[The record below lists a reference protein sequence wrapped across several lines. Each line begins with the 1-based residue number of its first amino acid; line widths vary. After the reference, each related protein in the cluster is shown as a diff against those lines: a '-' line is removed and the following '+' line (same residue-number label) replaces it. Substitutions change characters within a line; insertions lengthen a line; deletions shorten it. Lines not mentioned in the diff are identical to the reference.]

1 MANQTIFKRY
11 EYKYLL
17 TADQKKDLL
26 AYMETYMKPDTFGR
40 NTICNLYFDTP
51 DYFLIRRS
59 IEGKVY
65 KEKIRLRTYGR
76 AQDDSEAFIE
86 LKKKYKK
93 VVYKRRVRTE
103 YADAVRYLC
112 QGEDSIEHSQ
122 IRRELDYAMQM
133 YQGIRP
139 AVYLSYEREAFYGKD
154 DHELRITFDQNIL
167 WRTTQLDLSA
177 PVYGRPLLEK
187 NQTLMEIK
195 VGQGGPG
202 KSDMQPTQDA
212 GTDNGGNSDT
222 QNGGT
227 DSSTDET
234 SKNVSVKK
242 TGTETGSAKSDSEA
256 AESTTT
262 DNTATGSEIKNSS
275 TTEATSTTA
284 DTSTKGIKA
293 SGDLLVKDGTFT
305 IDSCDDSFHTNGNM
319 TICGG
324 TYALSTGDDGM
335 HADEANQVY
344 GGEITI
350 ETCYEGIEGQNV
362 EISGGT
368 IDITASD
375 DGLNAAGGNDQS
387 GMGGFG
393 GDMFSAD
400 EDSWITISGGTVT
413 IDATGD
419 GIDSNG
425 NLTVSGGTICVSGPS
440 DNGNGALDYN
450 GTATITGG
458 TLVAVGMSGMAQNFG
473 SDSTQGSL
481 LVNLTDNQSGEI
493 TLEDGDDNTL
503 LSYTPVREYNSVV
516 ISCTEL
522 SDGSTYTIHTGE
534 NSQEVT
540 MDGLVYT
547 DGEAAN
553 APGQGGGQMPQGGP
567 MGENNDNSDNSDG
580 SDRPTPPQGQGT
592 PPDMQNGERP
602 QGGPP
607 QGNPGDS
614 SNEQTKEESDGQK

>member
-17 TADQKKDLL
+17 TADQKKDLQ

-51 DYFLIRRS
+51 DYLLIRRS

-76 AQDDSEAFIE
+76 AQHDSEAFIE

-139 AVYLSYEREAFYGKD
+139 AVYLSYEREAFYGRD

-187 NQTLMEIK
+187 NQALMEIK

-202 KSDMQPTQDA
+202 MSDMQPPQDA
-212 GTDNGGNSDT
+212 GTENGGNSET
-222 QNGGT
+222 Q
-227 DSSTDET
+227 
-234 SKNVSVKK
+234 
-242 TGTETGSAKSDSEA
+242 
-256 AESTTT
+256 
-262 DNTATGSEIKNSS
+262 NSS
-275 TTEATSTTA
+275 TTE
-284 DTSTKGIKA
+284 DISTKGIKA
-293 SGDLLVKDGTFT
+293 GGDLLLKDGTFT
-305 IDSCDDSFHTNGNM
+305 IDSCDDSLHTNGNLS
-319 TICGG
+319 ICGG
-324 TYALSTGDDGM
+324 TYTLSTGDDGM
-335 HADEANQVY
+335 HADGADQVY

-350 ETCYEGIEGQNV
+350 KTCYEGIEGQNM

-400 EDSWITISGGTVT
+400 EDAWITISGGTVT

-425 NLTVSGGTICVSGPS
+425 DLTVSGGNIFVSGPS

-458 TLVAVGMSGMAQNFG
+458 TLVATGMSGMEQNFG

-481 LVNLTDNQSGEI
+481 MMNLTDNQSGEI
-493 TLEDGDDNTL
+493 TLEDADGNTL
-503 LSYTPVREYNSVV
+503 VSYTPMREYNSVV
-516 ISCTEL
+516 ISCAEL

-534 NSQEVT
+534 NSREVT
-540 MDGLVYT
+540 MEGLVYT
-547 DGEAAN
+547 DGEVTN
-553 APGQGGGQMPQGGP
+553 APGQGGGQKPQGGP
-567 MGENNDNSDNSDG
+567 MGDNSGDSDNSDNSD
-580 SDRPTPPQGQGT
+580 RPTLPQGQGN
-592 PPDMQNGERP
+592 PPDTQNGDRP
-602 QGGPP
+602 QGDAP

>member
-17 TADQKKDLL
+17 TADQKKDLQ

-51 DYFLIRRS
+51 DYLLIRRS

-93 VVYKRRVRTE
+93 VVYKRRIRTE

-139 AVYLSYEREAFYGKD
+139 AVYLSYEREAFYGRD

-187 NQTLMEIK
+187 NQALMEIK

-202 KSDMQPTQDA
+202 MSDMQPPQDA
-212 GTDNGGNSDT
+212 GTENGGNSET
-222 QNGGT
+222 Q
-227 DSSTDET
+227 
-234 SKNVSVKK
+234 
-242 TGTETGSAKSDSEA
+242 
-256 AESTTT
+256 
-262 DNTATGSEIKNSS
+262 NSS
-275 TTEATSTTA
+275 TTE
-284 DTSTKGIKA
+284 DISTKGIKA
-293 SGDLLVKDGTFT
+293 GGDLLLKDGTFT
-305 IDSCDDSFHTNGNM
+305 IDSCDDSLHTNGNLS
-319 TICGG
+319 IYGG
-324 TYALSTGDDGM
+324 TYTLSTGDDGM
-335 HADEANQVY
+335 HADGADQVY

-350 ETCYEGIEGQNV
+350 KTCYEGIEGQNM

-400 EDSWITISGGTVT
+400 EDAWITISGGTVT
-413 IDATGD
+413 IDATVD

-425 NLTVSGGTICVSGPS
+425 DLTVSGGNIFVSGPS

-458 TLVAVGMSGMAQNFG
+458 TLVAAGMSGKEQNFG

-481 LVNLTDNQSGEI
+481 MMNLTDNQSGEI
-493 TLEDGDDNTL
+493 TLEDADGNTL
-503 LSYTPVREYNSVV
+503 VSYTPMREYNSVV
-516 ISCTEL
+516 ISCAEL

-540 MDGLVYT
+540 MEGLVYT
-547 DGEAAN
+547 DGEVTN
-553 APGQGGGQMPQGGP
+553 APGQGGGQKPQGGP
-567 MGENNDNSDNSDG
+567 MGDNSGDSDNSDNSD
-580 SDRPTPPQGQGT
+580 RPTLPQGQGN
-592 PPDMQNGERP
+592 PPDTQNGERP
-602 QGGPP
+602 QGDAP
-607 QGNPGDS
+607 QGNPGDL
-614 SNEQTKEESDGQK
+614 SNEQTKKESDGQK

>member
-17 TADQKKDLL
+17 TADQKKDLQ

-51 DYFLIRRS
+51 DYLLIRRS

-76 AQDDSEAFIE
+76 AQHDSEAFIE

-139 AVYLSYEREAFYGKD
+139 AVYLSYEREAFYGRD

-187 NQTLMEIK
+187 NQALMEIK

-202 KSDMQPTQDA
+202 MSDMQPPQDA
-212 GTDNGGNSDT
+212 GTENGGNSET
-222 QNGGT
+222 Q
-227 DSSTDET
+227 
-234 SKNVSVKK
+234 
-242 TGTETGSAKSDSEA
+242 
-256 AESTTT
+256 
-262 DNTATGSEIKNSS
+262 NSS
-275 TTEATSTTA
+275 TTE
-284 DTSTKGIKA
+284 DISTKGIKA
-293 SGDLLVKDGTFT
+293 GGDLLLKDGTFT
-305 IDSCDDSFHTNGNM
+305 IDSCDDSLHTNGNLS
-319 TICGG
+319 ICGG
-324 TYALSTGDDGM
+324 TYTLSTGDDGM
-335 HADEANQVY
+335 HADGADQVY

-350 ETCYEGIEGQNV
+350 KTCYEGIEGQNM

-375 DGLNAAGGNDQS
+375 DGLNAAGG
-387 GMGGFG
+387 
-393 GDMFSAD
+393 
-400 EDSWITISGGTVT
+400 TVT

-425 NLTVSGGTICVSGPS
+425 DLTVSGGNIFVSGPS

-458 TLVAVGMSGMAQNFG
+458 TLVATGMSGMEQNFG

-481 LVNLTDNQSGEI
+481 MMNLTDNQSGEI
-493 TLEDGDDNTL
+493 TLEDADGNTL
-503 LSYTPVREYNSVV
+503 VSYTPMREYNSVV
-516 ISCTEL
+516 ISCAEL

-534 NSQEVT
+534 NSREVT
-540 MDGLVYT
+540 MEGLVYT
-547 DGEAAN
+547 DGEVTN
-553 APGQGGGQMPQGGP
+553 APGQGGGQKPQGGP
-567 MGENNDNSDNSDG
+567 MGDNSGDSDNSDNSD
-580 SDRPTPPQGQGT
+580 RPTLPQGQGN
-592 PPDMQNGERP
+592 PPDTQNGDRP
-602 QGGPP
+602 QGDAP

>member
-11 EYKYLL
+11 EYKYPL
-17 TADQKKDLL
+17 TADQKKDLQ

-40 NTICNLYFDTP
+40 NIICNLYFDTP
-51 DYFLIRRS
+51 DYLLIRRS

-139 AVYLSYEREAFYGKD
+139 AVYLSYEREAFYGRD

-187 NQTLMEIK
+187 NQALMEIK

-202 KSDMQPTQDA
+202 MSDMQPPQDA
-212 GTDNGGNSDT
+212 GTENGGNSET
-222 QNGGT
+222 Q
-227 DSSTDET
+227 
-234 SKNVSVKK
+234 
-242 TGTETGSAKSDSEA
+242 
-256 AESTTT
+256 
-262 DNTATGSEIKNSS
+262 NSS
-275 TTEATSTTA
+275 TTE
-284 DTSTKGIKA
+284 DISTKGIKA
-293 SGDLLVKDGTFT
+293 GGDLLLKDGTFT
-305 IDSCDDSFHTNGNM
+305 IDSCDDSLHTNGNLS
-319 TICGG
+319 ICGG
-324 TYALSTGDDGM
+324 TYTLSTGDDGM
-335 HADEANQVY
+335 HADGADQVY

-350 ETCYEGIEGQNV
+350 KTCYEGIEGQNM

-400 EDSWITISGGTVT
+400 EDAWITISGGTVT

-425 NLTVSGGTICVSGPS
+425 DLTVSGGNIFVSGPS

-458 TLVAVGMSGMAQNFG
+458 TLVATGMSGMEQNFG

-481 LVNLTDNQSGEI
+481 MMNLTDNQSGEI
-493 TLEDGDDNTL
+493 TLEDADGNTL
-503 LSYTPVREYNSVV
+503 VSYTPMREYNSVV
-516 ISCTEL
+516 ISCAEL

-534 NSQEVT
+534 NSREVT
-540 MDGLVYT
+540 MEGLVYT
-547 DGEAAN
+547 DGEVTN
-553 APGQGGGQMPQGGP
+553 APGQGGGQKPQGGP
-567 MGENNDNSDNSDG
+567 MGDNSGDSDNSDNSD
-580 SDRPTPPQGQGT
+580 RPTLPQGQGN
-592 PPDMQNGERP
+592 PPDTQNGDRP
-602 QGGPP
+602 QGDAP

>member
-17 TADQKKDLL
+17 TADQKKDLQ

-51 DYFLIRRS
+51 DYLLIRRS

-76 AQDDSEAFIE
+76 AQHDSEAFIE

-139 AVYLSYEREAFYGKD
+139 AVYLSYEREAFYGRD

-187 NQTLMEIK
+187 NQALMEIK

-202 KSDMQPTQDA
+202 MSDMQPPQDA
-212 GTDNGGNSDT
+212 GTENGGNSET
-222 QNGGT
+222 Q
-227 DSSTDET
+227 
-234 SKNVSVKK
+234 
-242 TGTETGSAKSDSEA
+242 
-256 AESTTT
+256 
-262 DNTATGSEIKNSS
+262 NSS
-275 TTEATSTTA
+275 TTE
-284 DTSTKGIKA
+284 DISTKGIKA
-293 SGDLLVKDGTFT
+293 GGDLLLKDGTFT
-305 IDSCDDSFHTNGNM
+305 IDSCDDSLHTNGNLS
-319 TICGG
+319 ICGG
-324 TYALSTGDDGM
+324 TYTLSTGDDGM
-335 HADEANQVY
+335 HADGADQVY

-350 ETCYEGIEGQNV
+350 KTCYEGIEGQNT

-400 EDSWITISGGTVT
+400 EDAWITISGGTVT

-425 NLTVSGGTICVSGPS
+425 DLTVSGGNIFVSGPS

-458 TLVAVGMSGMAQNFG
+458 TLVATGMSGMEQNFG

-481 LVNLTDNQSGEI
+481 MMNLTDNQSGEI
-493 TLEDGDDNTL
+493 TLEDADGNTL
-503 LSYTPVREYNSVV
+503 VSYTPMREYNSVV
-516 ISCTEL
+516 ISCAEL

-534 NSQEVT
+534 NSREVT
-540 MDGLVYT
+540 MEGLVYT
-547 DGEAAN
+547 DGEVTN
-553 APGQGGGQMPQGGP
+553 APGQGGGQKPQGGP
-567 MGENNDNSDNSDG
+567 MGDNSGDSDNSDNSD
-580 SDRPTPPQGQGT
+580 RPTLPQGQGN
-592 PPDMQNGERP
+592 PPDTQNGDRP
-602 QGGPP
+602 QGDAP

>member
-17 TADQKKDLL
+17 TADQKKDLQ

-51 DYFLIRRS
+51 DYLLIRRS

-76 AQDDSEAFIE
+76 AQHDSEAFIE

-139 AVYLSYEREAFYGKD
+139 AVYLSYEREAFYGRD

-187 NQTLMEIK
+187 NQALMEIK

-202 KSDMQPTQDA
+202 MSDMQPPQDA
-212 GTDNGGNSDT
+212 GTENGGNSET
-222 QNGGT
+222 Q
-227 DSSTDET
+227 
-234 SKNVSVKK
+234 
-242 TGTETGSAKSDSEA
+242 
-256 AESTTT
+256 
-262 DNTATGSEIKNSS
+262 NSS
-275 TTEATSTTA
+275 TTE
-284 DTSTKGIKA
+284 DISTKGIKA
-293 SGDLLVKDGTFT
+293 GGDLLLKDGTFT
-305 IDSCDDSFHTNGNM
+305 IDSCDDSLHTNGNLS
-319 TICGG
+319 ICGG
-324 TYALSTGDDGM
+324 TYTLSTGDDGM
-335 HADEANQVY
+335 HADGADQVY

-350 ETCYEGIEGQNV
+350 KTCYEGIEGQNM

-400 EDSWITISGGTVT
+400 EDAWITISGGTVT

-425 NLTVSGGTICVSGPS
+425 DLTVSGGNIFVSGPS

-458 TLVAVGMSGMAQNFG
+458 TLVAAGMSGMEQNFG
-473 SDSTQGSL
+473 SDSTQGTL
-481 LVNLTDNQSGEI
+481 MMNLTDNQSGKI
-493 TLEDGDDNTL
+493 TLEDANGNTL
-503 LSYTPVREYNSVV
+503 VSYTPMREYNSVV
-516 ISCTEL
+516 ISCAEL

-534 NSQEVT
+534 NSREVT
-540 MDGLVYT
+540 MEGLVYT
-547 DGEAAN
+547 DGEVTN
-553 APGQGGGQMPQGGP
+553 APGQGGGQKPQGGP
-567 MGENNDNSDNSDG
+567 MGDNSGDSDNSDNSD
-580 SDRPTPPQGQGT
+580 RPTLPQGQGN
-592 PPDMQNGERP
+592 PPDTQNGDRP
-602 QGGPP
+602 QGDAP

>member
-17 TADQKKDLL
+17 TADQKKDLQ

-51 DYFLIRRS
+51 DYLLIRRS

-76 AQDDSEAFIE
+76 AQHDSEAFIE

-139 AVYLSYEREAFYGKD
+139 AVYLSYEREAFYGRD

-187 NQTLMEIK
+187 NQALMEIK

-202 KSDMQPTQDA
+202 MSDMQPPQDA
-212 GTDNGGNSDT
+212 GTENGGNSET
-222 QNGGT
+222 Q
-227 DSSTDET
+227 
-234 SKNVSVKK
+234 
-242 TGTETGSAKSDSEA
+242 
-256 AESTTT
+256 
-262 DNTATGSEIKNSS
+262 NSS
-275 TTEATSTTA
+275 TTE
-284 DTSTKGIKA
+284 DISTKGIKA
-293 SGDLLVKDGTFT
+293 GGDLLLKDGTFT
-305 IDSCDDSFHTNGNM
+305 IDSCDDSLHTNGNLS
-319 TICGG
+319 ICGG
-324 TYALSTGDDGM
+324 TYTLSTGDDGM
-335 HADEANQVY
+335 HADGADQVY

-350 ETCYEGIEGQNV
+350 KTCYEGIEGQNM

-375 DGLNAAGGNDQS
+375 DGLNAAGG
-387 GMGGFG
+387 
-393 GDMFSAD
+393 
-400 EDSWITISGGTVT
+400 TVT

-425 NLTVSGGTICVSGPS
+425 DLTVSGGNIFVSGPS

-458 TLVAVGMSGMAQNFG
+458 TLVATGMSGREQNFG

-481 LVNLTDNQSGEI
+481 MMNLTDNQSGEI
-493 TLEDGDDNTL
+493 TLEDADGNTL
-503 LSYTPVREYNSVV
+503 VSYTPMREYNSVV
-516 ISCTEL
+516 ISCAEL

-534 NSQEVT
+534 NSREVT
-540 MDGLVYT
+540 MEGLVYT
-547 DGEAAN
+547 DGEVTN
-553 APGQGGGQMPQGGP
+553 APGQGGGQKPQGGP
-567 MGENNDNSDNSDG
+567 MGDNSGDSDNSDNSD
-580 SDRPTPPQGQGT
+580 RPTLPQGQGN
-592 PPDMQNGERP
+592 PPDTQNGDRP
-602 QGGPP
+602 QGDAP

>member
-17 TADQKKDLL
+17 TADQKKDLQ

-51 DYFLIRRS
+51 DDLLIRRS

-103 YADAVRYLC
+103 YTDAVRYLC

-139 AVYLSYEREAFYGKD
+139 AVYLSYEREAFYGRD

-187 NQTLMEIK
+187 NQALMEIK

-202 KSDMQPTQDA
+202 MSDMQPPQDA
-212 GTDNGGNSDT
+212 GTENGGNSET
-222 QNGGT
+222 Q
-227 DSSTDET
+227 
-234 SKNVSVKK
+234 
-242 TGTETGSAKSDSEA
+242 
-256 AESTTT
+256 
-262 DNTATGSEIKNSS
+262 NSS
-275 TTEATSTTA
+275 TTE
-284 DTSTKGIKA
+284 DISTKGIKA
-293 SGDLLVKDGTFT
+293 GGDLLLKDGTFT
-305 IDSCDDSFHTNGNM
+305 IDSCDDSLHTNGNLS
-319 TICGG
+319 IYGG
-324 TYALSTGDDGM
+324 TYTLSTGDDGM
-335 HADEANQVY
+335 HADGADQVY

-350 ETCYEGIEGQNV
+350 KTCYEGIEGQNI

-400 EDSWITISGGTVT
+400 EDAWITISGGTVT

-425 NLTVSGGTICVSGPS
+425 DLTVSGGNIFVSGPS

-458 TLVAVGMSGMAQNFG
+458 TLVAAGMSGMEQNFG

-481 LVNLTDNQSGEI
+481 MMNLTDNQSGEI
-493 TLEDGDDNTL
+493 TLEDADGNTL
-503 LSYTPVREYNSVV
+503 VSYTPMREYNSVV
-516 ISCTEL
+516 ISCAEL

-540 MDGLVYT
+540 MEGLVYT
-547 DGEAAN
+547 DGEVTN
-553 APGQGGGQMPQGGP
+553 APGQGGGQKPQGGP
-567 MGENNDNSDNSDG
+567 MGDNSGDSDNSDNSD
-580 SDRPTPPQGQGT
+580 RPTLPQGQGN
-592 PPDMQNGERP
+592 PPDTQNGERP
-602 QGGPP
+602 QEDAP